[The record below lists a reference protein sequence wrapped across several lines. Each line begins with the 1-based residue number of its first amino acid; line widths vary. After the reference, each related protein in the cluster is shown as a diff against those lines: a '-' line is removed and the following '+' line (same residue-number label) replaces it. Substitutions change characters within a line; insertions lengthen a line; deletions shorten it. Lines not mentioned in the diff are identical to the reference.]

1 MVNATQVIFAVT
13 FVSHNNV
20 NGQLPLPHTDI
31 AHTFDEANELVLTE
45 FAVESADDPRIVGLA
60 VGKGYDKVTFHLYSE
75 DLLNLVKTA
84 IIERHVV

>member
-13 FVSHNNV
+13 FVSHDSV

-31 AHTFDEANELVLTE
+31 AHTFAKANELVLTE
-45 FAVESADDPRIVGLA
+45 FAVESADDPRIVGVA
-60 VGKGYDKVTFHLYSE
+60 VGKGCHDVTFQLYSE